1 MNTILKRTIC
11 IILTV
16 LVAIGGLWYMDGV
29 LKLKR
34 VDGILTM
41 QDFYAQPEGSVD
53 ILMVGN
59 SHAGCN
65 IDTAT
70 LWRDYG
76 IASYNLWGG
85 VQPLWNS
92 YHFILEALKYQEP
105 QLIILEITPTVSDY
119 EYSEQQNQIKN
130 IVGMRPSLN
139 KWEAVKVSA
148 EKDDWFNLM
157 LGFPMYHNRFDDLE
171 MEDFSNFPWSD
182 GLENFKGSYLLYGV
196 GNYEFESAEGVTEC
210 REIMYKQEEYLRKC
224 IELCQER
231 GIDILLLKTPALER
245 TREQEIYNSVG
256 LIAEEYAVPFI
267 NMNLM
272 DEEVG
277 ITAQDWSR
285 DRHMNGSGA
294 RKVAAWLGEYLSE
307 NYQLPDRRGETGFE
321 SWDINAAVIDND
333 YIAAIE
339 DASDYFVELSRG
351 SKEVLII
358 KNQPSE
364 KNDSYSAFVEKLS
377 MLCDSPEL
385 LEGSH
390 NTVLSG
396 LPSSQI
402 EGDVH
407 SYELGGHQL
416 TVNFEYQDV
425 SFNGKQV
432 LWFGSSDFAV
442 VVYDA
447 VTDSIIDS
455 AVFTLSNG
463 YALQRA

>member
-1 MNTILKRTIC
+1 
-11 IILTV
+11 
-16 LVAIGGLWYMDGV
+16 MDNV

-41 QDFYAQPEGSVD
+41 QNFYAQPEDSVD
-53 ILMVGN
+53 LLMVGN

-70 LWRDYG
+70 LWRDFG

-92 YHFILEALKYQEP
+92 YHFIVEALKYQTPE
-105 QLIILEITPTVSDY
+105 LIILEITPTVSDY

-148 EKDDWFNLM
+148 EEDDWFNLM
-157 LGFPMYHNRFDDLE
+157 LGFPMYHNRFNELE
-171 MEDFSNFPWSD
+171 MADFTNFPWSE

-196 GNYEFESAEGVTEC
+196 GNYEFESGEGVTEC

-231 GIDILLLKTPALER
+231 GIELMLLKTPALER
-245 TREQEIYNSVG
+245 TREQEIYNSVA
-256 LIAEEYAVPFI
+256 LIAEEYGVPFV

-277 ITAQDWSR
+277 ITANDWSR

-294 RKVAAWLGEYLSE
+294 RKVASWLGGYLSE
-307 NYQLPDRRGETGFE
+307 NYELPDRRGEAGFE
-321 SWDINAAVIDND
+321 SWDINASVIDND
-333 YIAAIE
+333 YIVATE
-339 DASDYFVELSRG
+339 ETSDYLTELARG
-351 SKEVLII
+351 GKEVLII
-358 KNQPSE
+358 KNQPSD
-364 KNDSYSAFVEKLS
+364 KNDSYISFVEKLS
-377 MLCDSPEL
+377 VLCDTPEL
-385 LEGSH
+385 LEGSC
-390 NTVLSG
+390 NAVLSG
-396 LPSSQI
+396 VAP
-402 EGDVH
+402 
-407 SYELGGHQL
+407 ELVEDDMHVFSVGGHQL

-432 LWFGSSDFAV
+432 LWFGSSDFAI
-442 VVYDA
+442 VVYDS
-447 VTDSIIDS
+447 VTDSIVDS